1 MRGVHVA
8 AGYFYDVADGYQK
21 PWADHAAFW
30 TPGTDGVV
38 SVEHIVERHAIVA
51 AVEARLQAKQP
62 LELLQ
67 VLRLLFDWDGGNLEL
82 TTANRTTRAG
92 GEELA
97 MVERALDGGPIVVE
111 HLRSALGAAGAA
123 AAAGVVR
130 ARAVTDVAELGHS
143 KRRAAVAR
151 RKLLPKKTIT
161 KAKKARAGV
170 GLVHPALLRLQ
181 AWRKGL
187 QFKKYF
193 RQVQRGDVAKAAAT
207 AATMGEYLQVTPPLS
222 AEAETAGVM
231 QEARPWVPDDWQAPV
246 LFPDEVEEDEDEED
260 EVEEEV
266 EVDWDADWGDWCKK
280 K

>member
-1 MRGVHVA
+1 
-8 AGYFYDVADGYQK
+8 
-21 PWADHAAFW
+21 
-30 TPGTDGVV
+30 
-38 SVEHIVERHAIVA
+38 
-51 AVEARLQAKQP
+51 
-62 LELLQ
+62 
-67 VLRLLFDWDGGNLEL
+67 
-82 TTANRTTRAG
+82 
-92 GEELA
+92 
-97 MVERALDGGPIVVE
+97 MVEEALDGGPIDIK

-123 AAAGVVR
+123 AAAGVKR
-130 ARAVTDVAELGHS
+130 TRAVTDVAELRQS
-143 KRRAAVAR
+143 KRRAYTAR
-151 RKLLPKKTIT
+151 RKLLPKKTR
-161 KAKKARAGV
+161 KLPPPPSPPPPPPPPPPRAGV

-193 RQVQRGDVAKAAAT
+193 RQVQRGDVAEAAAT

-222 AEAETAGVM
+222 AEAEMAGVM

-246 LFPDEVEEDEDEED
+246 LFPDEEEEDEDEEDEVEEDEDEED

>member
-1 MRGVHVA
+1 
-8 AGYFYDVADGYQK
+8 
-21 PWADHAAFW
+21 
-30 TPGTDGVV
+30 
-38 SVEHIVERHAIVA
+38 
-51 AVEARLQAKQP
+51 
-62 LELLQ
+62 
-67 VLRLLFDWDGGNLEL
+67 
-82 TTANRTTRAG
+82 
-92 GEELA
+92 
-97 MVERALDGGPIVVE
+97 MVERALDGGPIVIE

-123 AAAGVVR
+123 AVAGVVR
-130 ARAVTDVAELGHS
+130 TRALTDVTELRHS
-143 KRRAAVAR
+143 KRRAYTAR
-151 RKLLPKKTIT
+151 RKLLPKKTR
-161 KAKKARAGV
+161 KLPPPPSPPPPPPPPPRAGV

-222 AEAETAGVM
+222 AEAEMAGVM

-246 LFPDEVEEDEDEED
+246 LFPDEEEEDEDEEDEVEEDEDEED